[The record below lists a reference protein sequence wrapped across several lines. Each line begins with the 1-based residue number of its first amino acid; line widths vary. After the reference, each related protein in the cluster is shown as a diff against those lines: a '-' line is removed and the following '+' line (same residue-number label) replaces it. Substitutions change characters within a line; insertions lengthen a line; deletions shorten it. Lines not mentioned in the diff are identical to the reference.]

1 VWFEAAEE
9 IATDVGSE
17 TLLALV
23 LLGRGAV
30 GRWRGNSSA
39 AQAHYRQAL
48 EISLAAE
55 IPRGEARARAGL
67 AATALDAGE
76 IETAVAQL
84 RESVEIARRIGD
96 QALVAIALEQYSR
109 AAAAAGD
116 EAERARLLA
125 EADKLRSQQ
134 GRPRSALEQR
144 DIPAPVPTG

>member
-1 VWFEAAEE
+1 MLA
-9 IATDVGSE
+9 E

-30 GRWRGNSSA
+30 GRWRRDTSA
-39 AQAHYRQAL
+39 SQGTHHQAL

-84 RESVEIARRIGD
+84 SET
-96 QALVAIALEQYSR
+96 VAIATSDRGSR
-109 AAAAAGD
+109 PCRGCA
-116 EAERARLLA
+116 RAVQPGG
-125 EADKLRSQQ
+125 S
-134 GRPRSALEQR
+134 GRRR
-144 DIPAPVPTG
+144 